1 MNMLLILASLL
12 ALSTL
17 SPAAEVV
24 IKENPLPD
32 AKSTG
37 SLTKS
42 DDIEISLG
50 PWLYIKNHTQ
60 KTAGWIS
67 KSEFEKAFNTQ
78 INYSRRFS
86 QKIGKDHLKA
96 MQNQHQKM
104 LDFWKQQEAMFRKTE
119 EMLAQFSLED
129 EADTSKVSD
138 K

>member
-86 QKIGKDHLKA
+86 QRLAKTTLKPCKTNIRKCWTFGSSKRRCFA
-96 MQNQHQKM
+96 KQKKCLHNLALKMKPIHQ
-104 LDFWKQQEAMFRKTE
+104 R
-119 EMLAQFSLED
+119 
-129 EADTSKVSD
+129 
-138 K
+138 